1 MGNFYSKFVR
11 SGILFAFREGNPK
24 CGFEEQTPPPAPDYD
39 DESAWGALPDKDGA
53 HRFEVCFNVVI
64 LCEDATLAEALA
76 LKAVLENTIQTHRSG
91 NASQLQNAIRRI
103 KVVIR
108 YIPAVSVTA
117 SGLAS
122 FASLQTD
129 FRHALSRPSGM
140 VVRESCDP
148 SELQHLDV
156 VTSSALVFLLSEK
169 YRRKC
174 KMRFAAHAHKFVDDD
189 HIEELLGRARCSGDL
204 DIPAAPADIEHAATP
219 PAKGLSTLK
228 PSAIK
233 APHREWATL
242 CDRAR
247 EIAQHLF
254 TRLIPQV
261 SADEPGIELPV
272 ATSVDNACLVEADG
286 SAQEKAVRLRRTV
299 DVFFVHPTGFF
310 GSRWNGPF
318 DNPKAQAACDTVL
331 ASQLSIFQQ
340 DCNLYLP
347 RYRQATFTS
356 YFNNNKDS
364 RQAFELAYSD
374 VKRAFH
380 NFLDRV
386 AAETGGDSL
395 PRPFILASHSQGGH
409 HLIRL
414 LEEEVEPVH
423 STHGDLFQRCVC
435 VYIVG
440 SKIPMDKLDP
450 VVGLRRFRMS
460 RTAKDLNCLVAWDTC
475 TVPRGVVTHPKFVG
489 YWYRDGWRVARPDEA
504 FIATNPLNWK
514 SVQPIRETSGVATDN
529 ALELG
534 PSSAVPAASRA
545 LTTMPARTLATFVH
559 TDK

>member
-1 MGNFYSKFVR
+1 MLWFGLSSFDDGEATAPLV
-11 SGILFAFREGNPK
+11 
-24 CGFEEQTPPPAPDYD
+24 TPVAR
-39 DESAWGALPDKDGA
+39 ESASLLVAL
-53 HRFEVCFNVVI
+53 
-64 LCEDATLAEALA
+64 LTY
-76 LKAVLENTIQTHRSG
+76 S
-91 NASQLQNAIRRI
+91 IRRI

-261 SADEPGIELPV
+261 SAV
-272 ATSVDNACLVEADG
+272 S
-286 SAQEKAVRLRRTV
+286 
-299 DVFFVHPTGFF
+299 
-310 GSRWNGPF
+310 W
-318 DNPKAQAACDTVL
+318 
-331 ASQLSIFQQ
+331 
-340 DCNLYLP
+340 
-347 RYRQATFTS
+347 
-356 YFNNNKDS
+356 
-364 RQAFELAYSD
+364 
-374 VKRAFH
+374 
-380 NFLDRV
+380 
-386 AAETGGDSL
+386 
-395 PRPFILASHSQGGH
+395 
-409 HLIRL
+409 
-414 LEEEVEPVH
+414 
-423 STHGDLFQRCVC
+423 
-435 VYIVG
+435 
-440 SKIPMDKLDP
+440 M
-450 VVGLRRFRMS
+450 
-460 RTAKDLNCLVAWDTC
+460 
-475 TVPRGVVTHPKFVG
+475 
-489 YWYRDGWRVARPDEA
+489 
-504 FIATNPLNWK
+504 
-514 SVQPIRETSGVATDN
+514 
-529 ALELG
+529 LG
-534 PSSAVPAASRA
+534 
-545 LTTMPARTLATFVH
+545 MPAVFSEVDIVPYKFCCATG
-559 TDK
+559 